1 MWIYLSPHLDDAA
14 YSCGGLLW
22 TQTQAGEEVGVWTLF
37 AGDPPAGRLSPF
49 AEHMHALWEIRDRS
63 FGDRRAEDHRVC
75 AMLGAKYRHFS
86 FRDCIYRRGGPRARF
101 LYPTDKH
108 IFGKLSRADSGLAEE
123 LVDEVTRALPPG
135 AQLVC
140 PLGLGNHVDHLL
152 TRLVAERLGRPL
164 LYYEDFPYALQE
176 PGKNDKVLASAW
188 ESEIFPLSPAALNTW
203 QAAVAAYVSQLSVCW
218 ETESEMR
225 EALSRHL
232 DRVGGVRLWRRKK
245 SPRVRDARARDER
258 TKFLLV
264 PHQTVPIS
272 PSLPMGGG
280 VASMID
286 LAESLHRA
294 EVDVTV
300 AAILHE
306 GKNYRHNGVTYHN
319 VGPGEDLDPNY
330 SLLSDRRFDVI
341 LAHRGFVIERAARY
355 FPFAV
360 KILRS
365 IDVYSRPHGVPAGA
379 INLRADAVIAV
390 SQFVKSGL
398 VKWGV
403 REEKIEVIN
412 DGLRTDVFCRNHDI
426 AREENLIVFAGA
438 TIPEKGIFTL
448 LKACNLL
455 MRHEPGLRLEVY
467 GSVGLWK
474 QEKELVDWRKVTSLR
489 PNIVYKGATT
499 KEDLARAFNRASLC
513 VIPSDPNVLREGFP
527 RVSTEAQGCGCPV
540 IVSQS
545 GGLPETLVDGETGVI
560 VDPLTEETLADAI
573 GRLLADR
580 GKRDEM
586 SRKAE
591 QYAKRFT
598 VDDSALA
605 FLNVIE
611 EKRKIAATA

>member
-37 AGDPPAGRLSPF
+37 AGDPPAGPLSPF
-49 AEHMHALWEIRDRS
+49 AEHMHALWKIGDRS

-75 AMLGAKYRHFS
+75 AMLGAEYRHFS
-86 FRDCIYRRGGPRARF
+86 FRDCIYRQGGPRARF
-101 LYPTDKH
+101 LYPTDKD

-188 ESEIFPLSPAALNTW
+188 ESEIYPLSAAALNTW
-203 QAAVAAYVSQLSVCW
+203 QASVAAYVSQLSVCW
-218 ETESEMR
+218 ETEAEMR

-245 SPRVRDARARDER
+245 VRQVRDARARDGR

-264 PHQTVPIS
+264 PNQMVPIS
-272 PSLPMGGG
+272 PFLPMGGG

-300 AAILHE
+300 AATLHE
-306 GKNYRHNGVTYHN
+306 GKNYRHNGVTYFN
-319 VGPGEDLDPNY
+319 RAGGEASDRNF
-330 SLLSDRRFDVI
+330 SLLSDRRFDVV
-341 LAHRGFVIERAARY
+341 LAHRGHVIERAARY

-360 KILRS
+360 KILRV
-365 IDVYSRPHGVPAGA
+365 IDVFSRPHGVPAGA
-379 INLRADAVIAV
+379 INRRADAVIAV

-403 REEKIEVIN
+403 RQEKIEVIN
-412 DGLRTDVFCRNHDI
+412 DGLRTEVFFRNQDI
-426 AREENLIVFAGA
+426 AREEKLIVFAGA
-438 TIPEKGIFTL
+438 TIPEKGILIL

-455 MRHEPGLRLEVY
+455 MRHEPDLRLEVY

-474 QEKELVDWRKVTSLR
+474 QEKELVDWGKVTSLR
-489 PNIVYKGATT
+489 PNIVYKGETT

-513 VIPSDPNVLREGFP
+513 VIPSDPNGVGEGFP

-540 IVSQS
+540 VVSAS
-545 GGLPETLVDGETGVI
+545 GGLPETMVEGETGVV

-580 GKRDEM
+580 AKRDEM

-591 QYAKRFT
+591 EYAKRVT
-598 VDDSALA
+598 IDDSARA
-605 FLNVIE
+605 FLDVIE
-611 EKRKIAATA
+611 KKRNTAATP